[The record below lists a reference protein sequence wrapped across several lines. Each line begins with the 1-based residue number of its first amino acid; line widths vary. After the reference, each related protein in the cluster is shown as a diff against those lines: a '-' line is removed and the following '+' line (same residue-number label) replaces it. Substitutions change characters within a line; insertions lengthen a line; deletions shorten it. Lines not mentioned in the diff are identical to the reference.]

1 MKQTHLIIA
10 LLLSLSLFSQTE
22 EKKDY
27 KELIATLDNIH
38 HLDQEI
44 REQSRE
50 LEKEFEWDSEE
61 IQNLWKEMHNQDSIN
76 LIKVEKIISEYGWL
90 GEDDL
95 GKQGNRTIF
104 LVIQHADIATQE
116 KYLPILQ
123 NAVEKGNAT
132 GSELALMKDR
142 ILLGKGQKQVYGS
155 QLEADPKNGGYRVSA
170 MTDPDL
176 VDFRRKQVGLVPMVE
191 YLKIWDL
198 EWDVE
203 AFKKRMKVYDLS
215 ENTESP

>member
-1 MKQTHLIIA
+1 MKQTYLIIT
-10 LLLSLSLFSQTE
+10 LLLSLSLFSQTQ
-22 EKKDY
+22 EKKDF
-27 KELIATLDNIH
+27 KELIATLDSIYH
-38 HLDQEI
+38 FDQVI

-50 LEKEFEWDSEE
+50 LEKEYDWKSDEM
-61 IQNLWKEMHNQDSIN
+61 QNLWKEMYIQDSIN
-76 LIKVEKIISEYGWL
+76 LIKVEKIISKYGWL
-90 GEDDL
+90 GEDDI
-95 GKQGNRTIF
+95 GKQGNTTVF

-123 NAVEKGNAT
+123 DAVEKGNAT

-170 MTDPDL
+170 MIDPDQ
-176 VDFRRKQVGLVPMVE
+176 VDSRRKEVGLDPISE

-198 EWDVE
+198 TWDLV
-203 AFKKRMKVYDLS
+203 AFKKRMELYDLEKE
-215 ENTESP
+215 EN